1 MVEKFYFLIFIFL
14 VKFNSI
20 YGQDEMMQCRYYN
33 HTSGLY
39 SCDLTIYNPNGLNNF
54 TAINGTHLSGKT
66 DALVKSIFRDQ
77 IFVTPNIPSI
87 ICKQFQNLEY
97 LNFPL
102 AGIQK
107 LDSSSFIDCKKI
119 TEIYLFSNQISQIGE
134 NTFENCQNL
143 IYVYLHFNKIRQL
156 NEKSFYGASKVK
168 FLYLHYNPIQNFP
181 KNIFNPLTNLVYL
194 YAYSTNLTVI
204 HSNSFGVHLKLT
216 LIDLQNNQIDA
227 FDERIIDKTTV
238 SIIDMT
244 NNTCANKKITDT
256 TMLRGSM
263 RLAMKTCFLNYEN
276 LTMGTTTTISSTAS
290 TTTSYIEQTT
300 TTALTLPPGCTGG
313 NTDARVCRI
322 EDEIQDIY
330 EQSTNFTTTIN
341 KMQDQINELLNRPCA
356 CR

>member
-1 MVEKFYFLIFIFL
+1 MDEKFYFLIFIFL
-14 VKFNSI
+14 VKLNSI
-20 YGQDEMMQCRYYN
+20 NGQDEMMQCRYYN
-33 HTSGLY
+33 HTNGLY
-39 SCDLTIYNPNGLNNF
+39 SCDLTIYNPYGLNNF

-66 DALVKSIFRDQ
+66 DALVKYIFRDQ

-87 ICKQFQNLEY
+87 ICKQFQNLDY
-97 LNFPL
+97 IDFQSS
-102 AGIQK
+102 GIKK

-119 TEIYLFSNQISQIGE
+119 TNIYLYNSQISQIGE
-134 NTFENCQNL
+134 NTFKNCQNL
-143 IYVYLHFNKIRQL
+143 IYIYLHFNKIRQL
-156 NEKSFYGASKVK
+156 DEKSFNGASKVQH
-168 FLYLHYNPIQNFP
+168 LYLNFNPIQNFP
-181 KNIFNPLTNLVYL
+181 KNIFNPLTNLVNL
-194 YAYSTNLTVI
+194 HAYFTNLSVI

-216 LIDLQNNQIDA
+216 GLYLHHNQIDA

-244 NNTCANKKITDT
+244 NNTCANKIINDT
-256 TMLRGSM
+256 TMLRDSM

-300 TTALTLPPGCTGG
+300 TTALTLPPGCIGG
-313 NTDARVCRI
+313 NTDERVCRI
-322 EDEIQDIY
+322 EDEIQDIH

-341 KMQDQINELLNRPCA
+341 KMQDQIDELLNRPCA